1 MLRSVPR
8 RLLALLLA
16 SFPLTCVLASEC
28 ETWRIEG
35 YSLGMS
41 QDEAAEIR
49 ALKPR
54 RGKAVVKEKGSFK
67 GTLFFDEAGLLV
79 QWAAQYTDVG
89 HDEVKRRLTES
100 LGDPVKNEEFVGTN
114 EIGGV
119 IRTSLETQWINPGC
133 DATVMLRREMIKAYA
148 NNTLQVNTE
157 RIYLVLIE
165 IGSAKAVNW
174 KSMR

>member
-1 MLRSVPR
+1 MLRSLPR
-8 RLLALLLA
+8 RLLTLLLVL
-16 SFPLTCVLASEC
+16 FPLTGALASEC

-35 YSLGMS
+35 YTLGMS

-49 ALKPR
+49 AMKPR
-54 RGKAVVKEKGSFK
+54 KGKALVKEKGSFK
-67 GTLFFDEAGLLV
+67 GTLFFDKAGMLV

-89 HDEVKRRLTES
+89 HNEVKRRLTES

-148 NNTLQVNTE
+148 NNTLQVDTE

-165 IGSAKAVNW
+165 IGSAEAFNW